1 MRLQQCLSTASE
13 KLQKA
18 GVDSPRLCAAVL
30 VRMALERS
38 SATAAHLFC
47 LVHENRELTERERRV
62 VDFLVRRRAEGRPLA
77 HITGRKEF
85 YGRDFLVSRHTL
97 IPRPE
102 TELLVDTALCLFP
115 AHHILFADMGTG
127 CGCIGLTLAAER
139 PLWHGVLADINPQT
153 VEVAKRNTGRL
164 GLGTRVVSVRSDM
177 FSPSLLPDSLDL
189 FVSNPPYIAPEERGE
204 VMQEVL
210 DFEPSQALFSPD
222 GGVAHLAAAIG
233 AASRALRTG
242 GIVLLEH
249 GASQGLA
256 VRQLV
261 HDTKKFSQVM
271 TLQDLAGKER
281 CTLARKA

>member
-1 MRLQQCLSTASE
+1 MRLHQCLNAASE

-30 VRMALERS
+30 VQMALERAP
-38 SATAAHLFC
+38 ATAAHLFC
-47 LVHENRELTERERRV
+47 LMQKNRELTERECRV

-77 HITGRKEF
+77 QITGRREF

-102 TELLVDTALCLFP
+102 TELLVDTALRLLP
-115 AHHILFADMGTG
+115 AHHILFADMGAG

-139 PLWHGVLADINPQT
+139 PLWRGVLADVTPQA
-153 VEVAKRNTGRL
+153 VEVTLRNARRL
-164 GLGTRVVSVRSDM
+164 GLEKRVASIQSDM
-177 FSPSLLPDSLDL
+177 FFSPLLPDSLDL

-204 VMQEVL
+204 VMREVL
-210 DFEPSQALFSPD
+210 DFEPPQALFSPD
-222 GGVAHLAAAIG
+222 GGLAHLAAAIG

-249 GASQGLA
+249 GTSQGLA

-261 HDTKKFSQVM
+261 HDTKNFSGIT

-281 CTLARKA
+281 CTLAHKI

>member
-1 MRLQQCLSTASE
+1 MRLQQCLSTASK

-18 GVDSPRLCAAVL
+18 GVDSPHLCAAVL

-102 TELLVDTALCLFP
+102 TELLVDTALRLFP

>member
-1 MRLQQCLSTASE
+1 MRLHQCLNAASE